1 MSNFW
6 KNIFSPYK
14 MSKHLEYFFL
24 FCCLIDPKWSLAN
37 PTQCT
42 TYFQC
47 WLNGNFRSR
56 LWLNCSVAKF
66 YAMWQHTNNVQWQ
79 KNWVSC
85 LLKLLSNYN
94 FKLENHAIFYDFQ
107 STLLIVPMCA
117 NLVRE
122 RSLKPNILL
131 NYLVSSFQK
140 CYCFIFSGRLLSSTT
155 DFKVA
160 TLARQ

>member
-1 MSNFW
+1 MGTL
-6 KNIFSPYK
+6 
-14 MSKHLEYFFL
+14 KHFRPIWRCLMH
-24 FCCLIDPKWSLAN
+24 CCVN
-37 PTQCT
+37 HCT

-47 WLNGNFRSR
+47 CVNGNFRSR
-56 LWLNCSVAKF
+56 LWLKCSEAKF
-66 YAMWQHTNNVQWQ
+66 NAMGQHTNNAHWR

-107 STLLIVPMCA
+107 STLTIVPICA
-117 NLVRE
+117 NSVRE

-131 NYLVSSFQK
+131 NYLSSSFQK